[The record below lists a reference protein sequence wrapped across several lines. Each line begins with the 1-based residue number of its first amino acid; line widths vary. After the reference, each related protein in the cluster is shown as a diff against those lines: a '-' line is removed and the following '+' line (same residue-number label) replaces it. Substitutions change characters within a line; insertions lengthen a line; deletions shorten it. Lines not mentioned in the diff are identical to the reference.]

1 MSLGANLYVFFLTT
15 PIFEGVLLKIYM
27 FFVNEPP
34 KWDLVWLNV
43 SNLNFLLR
51 V

>member
-27 FFVNEPP
+27 FFC
-34 KWDLVWLNV
+34 K
-43 SNLNFLLR
+43 
-51 V
+51 